1 MVSGSQGKSE
11 ARWSTRTPP
20 SAPARAASARQSVY
34 GVLLNEATAT
44 VSPERTMPSASSA
57 VASRSRCRSRH
68 HTGAASPGTGRL
80 SRRIGRRIASSA
92 MLETALHSHLAA
104 RGAVHVA
111 ERGVVLPRRFGDDP
125 AAEYAALREGAVLV
139 DLGFRALVRATGTD
153 RVTFLHGMLTND
165 IASLAPGSGC
175 PALLLTI
182 QGGVTAGL
190 RVAALGDALLLDGD
204 VRARAALVE
213 ALEKLIIADDVELR
227 EPGEPL
233 ALIGVEGPGAAR
245 LLPGAAG
252 LAPYAH
258 AVVTLAGVPVRAQ
271 RASEVRRPGFVLHA
285 PGARAAAVWDALLAL
300 GARPCGMEALE
311 SRRVEVG
318 VPRVGVD
325 MDGATLALEV
335 PVEDAISATKG
346 CYLGQEV
353 VARGT
358 ARGHVNRR
366 LVGLRLEGA
375 EPSPG
380 APLVHDAKEVGRL
393 TSVVRS
399 FGGGGLA
406 ALGFVRREHWEPR
419 TELRGRHGQP
429 VRAPRAPAFPLA

>member
-20 SAPARAASARQSVY
+20 SAPARAASARQSVC
-34 GVLLNEATAT
+34 GVLLNAATAT
-44 VSPERTMPSASSA
+44 VSPGRTTPSASPA
-57 VASRSRCRSRH
+57 V
-68 HTGAASPGTGRL
+68 GRL
-80 SRRIGRRIASSA
+80 SRRSGRRIAASA

-104 RGAVHVA
+104 RGAVHA
-111 ERGVVLPRRFGDDP
+111 EDRGVVLPRRFGDDP
-125 AAEYAALREGAVLV
+125 AAEYAALREGAAVV
-139 DLGFRALVRATGTD
+139 DLGFRTVVRATGAD
-153 RVTFLHGMLTND
+153 RAAFLQGMLTND
-165 IASLAPGSGC
+165 VASLVPGTGC
-175 PALLLTI
+175 AALLLTI
-182 QGGVTAGL
+182 QGRVTADV
-190 RVAALGDALLLDGD
+190 RVVALEDALLLDVD
-204 VRARAALVE
+204 VCARAALVE
-213 ALEKLIIADDVELR
+213 ALEKLIIADDVELG

-245 LLPGAAG
+245 LLPDGER

-271 RASEVRRPGFVLHA
+271 RASEVRGQGFVLHVPA
-285 PGARAAAVWDALLAL
+285 ARAAAVWDALVAA

-318 VPRVGVD
+318 VPRIGVD

-366 LVGLRLEGA
+366 LVGLRLEGP
-375 EPSPG
+375 EPPPG
-380 APLVHDAKEVGRL
+380 APLVREGKEAGRL
-393 TSVVRS
+393 TSVARA
-399 FGGGGLA
+399 FGAGGLA
-406 ALGFVRREHWEPR
+406 ALGFVRRDCWEPG
-419 TELRGRHGQP
+419 TELRVRHGHA
-429 VRAPRAPAFPLA
+429 VTLARVAELPLA

>member
-20 SAPARAASARQSVY
+20 SAPARAASARQSVC

-44 VSPERTMPSASSA
+44 VSPGRTTRTASCA

-68 HTGAASPGTGRL
+68 DTGAASPAVGRL
-80 SRRIGRRIASSA
+80 SRRSGRRIAASA

-125 AAEYAALREGAVLV
+125 AAEYAALREGAALV
-139 DLGFRALVRATGTD
+139 DLGFRALVRATGAD

-182 QGGVTAGL
+182 QGRVTADL
-190 RVAALGDALLLDGD
+190 RVGALEDALLLDVD
-204 VRARAALVE
+204 VRARAALLE
-213 ALEKLIIADDVELR
+213 ALAKLIIADDVELG
-227 EPGEPL
+227 EAGEPL

-271 RASEVRRPGFVLHA
+271 RASEVRGPGFVLHA
-285 PGARAAAVWDALLAL
+285 PAARAAAVWDALLAL

-311 SRRVEVG
+311 SRR
-318 VPRVGVD
+318 
-325 MDGATLALEV
+325 
-335 PVEDAISATKG
+335 
-346 CYLGQEV
+346 
-353 VARGT
+353 
-358 ARGHVNRR
+358 
-366 LVGLRLEGA
+366 
-375 EPSPG
+375 
-380 APLVHDAKEVGRL
+380 
-393 TSVVRS
+393 
-399 FGGGGLA
+399 GGGGGARLGGGRDGG
-406 ALGFVRREHWEPR
+406 ALPLGGPRR
-419 TELRGRHGQP
+419 
-429 VRAPRAPAFPLA
+429 